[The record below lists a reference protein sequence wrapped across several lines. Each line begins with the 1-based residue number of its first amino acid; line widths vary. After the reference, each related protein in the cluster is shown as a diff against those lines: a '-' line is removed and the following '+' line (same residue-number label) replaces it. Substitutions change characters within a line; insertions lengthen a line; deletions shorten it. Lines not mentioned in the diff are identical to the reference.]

1 MKVWIRFS
9 SLRICCF
16 ARASLRLGLSKKS
29 GRFMAKLS
37 KGDTST
43 SEIDSDLWS
52 RFEFAV
58 DVVAK
63 SPPQHRSK
71 NQKTSEKKEKKP
83 SPTKED

>member
-1 MKVWIRFS
+1 MGAATFLKPANMLLCES
-9 SLRICCF
+9 EP
-16 ARASLRLGLSKKS
+16 ALGLSKKS
-29 GRFMAKLS
+29 GRFMAKLP
-37 KGDTST
+37 KGGTSS
-43 SEIDSDLWS
+43 SEIGSDLWS

-83 SPTKED
+83 SPTKEG